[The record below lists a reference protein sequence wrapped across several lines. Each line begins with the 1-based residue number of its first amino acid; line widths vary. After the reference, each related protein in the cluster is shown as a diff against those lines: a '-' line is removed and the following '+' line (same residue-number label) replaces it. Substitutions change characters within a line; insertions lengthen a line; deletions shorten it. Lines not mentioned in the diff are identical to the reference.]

1 MIWPCNKVY
10 VRNSPGFTSL
20 QIKREKMKLD
30 HFCLTFISL
39 KHHTGTPLAHFL
51 NTKPSKIWKS
61 KQSTPL
67 KELHKYLKYH
77 YLNKF
82 KVLEGH
88 SIRQT

>member
-10 VRNSPGFTSL
+10 VRNSPGFASL

-30 HFCLTFISL
+30 HCCLTFISL
-39 KHHTGTPLAHFL
+39 KHHTDTPLAHFL

-67 KELHKYLKYH
+67 KELHKI
-77 YLNKF
+77 F
-82 KVLEGH
+82 E
-88 SIRQT
+88 IPQP